1 MYEHL
6 HTGRRYIHTHK
17 SNKILKRKK
26 LPQSKSGLVSQA
38 YNSRTPEEAEKLR
51 AEGKHGLHSE
61 KEAKKNSYRVLPALA
76 ASACWQQLNG
86 VWSGHE

>member
-61 KEAKKNSYRVLPALA
+61 KEAKKKFLQSITSLG
-76 ASACWQQLNG
+76 C
-86 VWSGHE
+86 